1 MNMDISTLQVIRN
14 RLAQAALAAGRD
26 PQAITLVA
34 VGKTFPPA
42 DLRALAQA
50 GQKDFA
56 ENYVQEALEKQAAL
70 ADLPLVWHF
79 VGPIQRNK
87 TSLIA
92 AHFDWVHSVDRALV
106 AERLSAARG
115 ENRPP
120 LNVCLQVNISRESSK
135 SGVLPEDLLPL
146 ARAVAALPHLRLRG
160 LMAIPRPTPELQQQR
175 EQFAAVRNCLMHLQ
189 EDGIML
195 DTLSMGMSDD
205 FEPAI
210 AEGATMVRLGS
221 LLFGHRRY
229 TQREQ

>member
-26 PQAITLVA
+26 PQDITLVA

-50 GQKDFA
+50 GQRDFA
-56 ENYVQEALEKQAAL
+56 ENYVQEALDKQAVL
-70 ADLPLVWHF
+70 ADLPLMWHF

-92 AHFDWVHSVDRALV
+92 THFDWVHSVDRVLV

-115 ENRPP
+115 GQNPP
-120 LNVCLQVNISRESSK
+120 LNVCLQVNISREDSK

-146 ARAVAALPHLRLRG
+146 ARAVAPLPHLRLRG
-160 LMAIPRPTPELQQQR
+160 LMAIPRQTSDLQQQR
-175 EQFAAVRNCLMHLQ
+175 QQFAAVRSCLVQLRA
-189 EDGIML
+189 EGIML

-221 LLFGHRRY
+221 LLFGRRRY
-229 TQREQ
+229 TQRDQ